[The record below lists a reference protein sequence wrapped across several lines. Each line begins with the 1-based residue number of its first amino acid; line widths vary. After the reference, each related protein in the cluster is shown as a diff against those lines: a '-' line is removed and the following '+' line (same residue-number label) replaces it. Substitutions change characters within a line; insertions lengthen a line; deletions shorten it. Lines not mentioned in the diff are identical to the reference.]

1 MVDLAGYKLTF
12 DEEFNSRSI
21 SQTGSGTT
29 WADIRAG
36 DRGDPNADVGF
47 GHSSF
52 VDKGSG
58 YDPFQVQNGA
68 LSITAVPDKTTS
80 GVPGS
85 WESGLLTTQG
95 NFSQTYGYFEVR
107 ADFSE
112 QVSAWDAFWLLP
124 NQQIADPNHAG
135 QHQELDVVERYG
147 DGPSTVYS
155 TIHTTD
161 QTPNIPWQQNRQVTS
176 VMPNQNGYHTYGMDW
191 QADRISFYVD
201 GQMTGS
207 QATPSDLHSPMY
219 MLVDLATQGGGS
231 NNADIAHT
239 AITSKIDYVRAYSKD
254 PAAVAVRQDT
264 VSSPEG
270 SDPGLYGATSAA
282 ASTSTAATST
292 ASAAKASA
300 TATAPSASTA
310 ATKTG
315 AAPSASSQTS
325 GSSTA
330 GSAASAS
337 AATTAPATANSSGT
351 TNPAPSTTTTPT
363 PSPGSAPNSTP
374 SSATP
379 SVTAPATPSTST
391 TPPTAGAAVSTAPTS
406 TVPNTTGTTG
416 GAQTPTSAT
425 PVPATVQAASST
437 STTNPAPA
445 VPTAPVSA
453 APSATNNAAATATH
467 QTASSPTP
475 HQTSSAPSSSAPTP
489 PASTAP
495 VSPPWVRPTVI
506 RQR

>member
-1 MVDLAGYKLTF
+1 MVDLTGYKLTF
-12 DEEFNSRSI
+12 DEEFNTRSI
-21 SQTGSGTT
+21 SQTGAGTT
-29 WADIRAG
+29 WADIRAQ
-36 DRGDPNADVGF
+36 DRGDANADVGF

-68 LSITAVPDKTTS
+68 LSITAVPDRTTS

-112 QVSAWDAFWLLP
+112 QVGAWDAFWLLP
-124 NQQIADPNHAG
+124 NQQKPDPHNAG

-219 MLVDLATQGGGS
+219 LLVDLATQGGGS
-231 NNADIAHT
+231 NNADIART

-254 PAAVAVRQDT
+254 SSAVAVRQDT
-264 VSSPEG
+264 VSSPDG
-270 SDPGLYGATSAA
+270 KDPGLYGATSAA
-282 ASTSTAATST
+282 AST
-292 ASAAKASA
+292 
-300 TATAPSASTA
+300 
-310 ATKTG
+310 
-315 AAPSASSQTS
+315 
-325 GSSTA
+325 
-330 GSAASAS
+330 
-337 AATTAPATANSSGT
+337 PATAAN
-351 TNPAPSTTTTPT
+351 PT
-363 PSPGSAPNSTP
+363 PS
-374 SSATP
+374 AT
-379 SVTAPATPSTST
+379 
-391 TPPTAGAAVSTAPTS
+391 
-406 TVPNTTGTTG
+406 
-416 GAQTPTSAT
+416 TSA
-425 PVPATVQAASST
+425 
-437 STTNPAPA
+437 
-445 VPTAPVSA
+445 
-453 APSATNNAAATATH
+453 
-467 QTASSPTP
+467 
-475 HQTSSAPSSSAPTP
+475 APSSSATGAASATPSPASSSGASSPTTARPRPPARQRPSRRPARRPAPHRGPAPRRPTP
-489 PASTAP
+489 PDRRRDPAARRPRPRVPPSRPPRPAP
-495 VSPPWVRPTVI
+495 RRARRVRAPAAQRLRPQPRRPARPGARPSRRLRPAPPRTRSARQVRRPAART
-506 RQR
+506 R

>member
-1 MVDLAGYKLTF
+1 MVDLTGYKLTF
-12 DEEFNSRSI
+12 AEEFNTRSI
-21 SQTGSGTT
+21 SQTGAGTT
-29 WADIRAG
+29 WADIRAQ
-36 DRGDPNADVGF
+36 DRGDANADVGF
-47 GHSSF
+47 GNSSF

-68 LSITAVPDKTTS
+68 LSITAVPDRTAS

-112 QVSAWDAFWLLP
+112 QVGAWDAFWLLP
-124 NQQIADPNHAG
+124 NQQKPDPHNAG

-231 NNADIAHT
+231 NNADIART

-254 PAAVAVRQDT
+254 PSAVAVRQDT
-264 VSSPEG
+264 VSSPDG
-270 SDPGLYGATSAA
+270 KDPGLYGATSAA
-282 ASTSTAATST
+282 ASTTATAATGS
-292 ASAAKASA
+292 ASA
-300 TATAPSASTA
+300 TNPT
-310 ATKTG
+310 
-315 AAPSASSQTS
+315 
-325 GSSTA
+325 STA
-330 GSAASAS
+330 GSAAPS
-337 AATTAPATANSSGT
+337 ATTTNVVPSS
-351 TNPAPSTTTTPT
+351 STT
-363 PSPGSAPNSTP
+363 AAA
-374 SSATP
+374 SATP
-379 SVTAPATPSTST
+379 SPASFQSSSSPTTGSTA
-391 TPPTAGAAVSTAPTS
+391 TAGATAPIRRRD
-406 TVPNTTGTTG
+406 P
-416 GAQTPTSAT
+416 GARMLRPRLPPSRSHR
-425 PVPATVQAASST
+425 PALRRAG
-437 STTNPAPA
+437 PARR
-445 VPTAPVSA
+445 
-453 APSATNNAAATATH
+453 
-467 QTASSPTP
+467 
-475 HQTSSAPSSSAPTP
+475 
-489 PASTAP
+489 
-495 VSPPWVRPTVI
+495 VRPPVA
-506 RQR
+506 RRFSPQQPRPARPRARP

>member
-1 MVDLAGYKLTF
+1 MVDLTGYKLTF
-12 DEEFNSRSI
+12 DEEFNTRSI
-21 SQTGSGTT
+21 SQTGAGTT
-29 WADIRAG
+29 WADIRAQ
-36 DRGDPNADVGF
+36 DRGDANADVGF

-68 LSITAVPDKTTS
+68 LSITAVPDRTTS

-112 QVSAWDAFWLLP
+112 QVGAWDAFWLLP
-124 NQQIADPNHAG
+124 NQQKPDPHNAG

-231 NNADIAHT
+231 NNADIART

-254 PAAVAVRQDT
+254 SSAVAVRQDA
-264 VSSPEG
+264 VSSPDG
-270 SDPGLYGATSAA
+270 KDPGLYGATSAA
-282 ASTSTAATST
+282 ASTPATAANPTP
-292 ASAAKASA
+292 SA
-300 TATAPSASTA
+300 TTS
-310 ATKTG
+310 
-315 AAPSASSQTS
+315 AAPSSSAAGAGSTTPSPASSQ
-325 GSSTA
+325 GASSPTTA
-330 GSAASAS
+330 
-337 AATTAPATANSSGT
+337 AATTAGAPAAKPATGSTTGTATANTAG
-351 TNPAPSTTTTPT
+351 STT
-363 PSPGSAPNSTP
+363 GSGSTKDATP
-374 SSATP
+374 SSP
-379 SVTAPATPSTST
+379 
-391 TPPTAGAAVSTAPTS
+391 VSTAP
-406 TVPNTTGTTG
+406 
-416 GAQTPTSAT
+416 A
-425 PVPATVQAASST
+425 
-437 STTNPAPA
+437 
-445 VPTAPVSA
+445 SA
-453 APSATNNAAATATH
+453 APSATGSSIGSAAPQA
-467 QTASSPTP
+467 TASSTGPAKSETV
-475 HQTSSAPSSSAPTP
+475 APA

-495 VSPPWVRPTVI
+495 SPVSATSSATASTHPVTAGAAPQTTTVTPNAAAAPSPTASGAAAPVA
-506 RQR
+506 

>member
-1 MVDLAGYKLTF
+1 MVDLTGYKLTF
-12 DEEFNSRSI
+12 DDEFNTRSI
-21 SQTGSGTT
+21 SQTGAGTT
-29 WADIRAG
+29 WADIRAQ
-36 DRGDPNADVGF
+36 DRGDANADVGF

-68 LSITAVPDKTTS
+68 LSITAVPDRTAS

-112 QVSAWDAFWLLP
+112 QVGAWDAFWLLP
-124 NQQIADPNHAG
+124 NQQKPDPNNAG

-201 GQMTGS
+201 GQLTGS

-231 NNADIAHT
+231 NNADIART

-254 PAAVAVRQDT
+254 SSAVAVRQDT
-264 VSSPEG
+264 VSSPDG
-270 SDPGLYGATSAA
+270 KDPGLYGATKAAA
-282 ASTSTAATST
+282 ASTSTTATTT
-292 ASAAKASA
+292 ASAAK
-300 TATAPSASTA
+300 
-310 ATKTG
+310 G
-315 AAPSASSQTS
+315 
-325 GSSTA
+325 
-330 GSAASAS
+330 
-337 AATTAPATANSSGT
+337 
-351 TNPAPSTTTTPT
+351 
-363 PSPGSAPNSTP
+363 
-374 SSATP
+374 
-379 SVTAPATPSTST
+379 
-391 TPPTAGAAVSTAPTS
+391 
-406 TVPNTTGTTG
+406 
-416 GAQTPTSAT
+416 
-425 PVPATVQAASST
+425 ST
-437 STTNPAPA
+437 STTNPTTTTTGSAKPA
-445 VPTAPVSA
+445 ATTTSA
-453 APSATNNAAATATH
+453 APSSNTTGAATSTQSTTSSQGASNPITGSTTTAGATTKPATGSTSGTTNPPAGTTTTVTSPTTGSGGTKTATAGSTVPTA
-467 QTASSPTP
+467 QASAPVSSTSTPTNGTIVGTPSTAVSAKPSVATPTASSTIPAA
-475 HQTSSAPSSSAPTP
+475 QASAPVGSTNT
-489 PASTAP
+489 PASSTIVGTP
-495 VSPPWVRPTVI
+495 STTVSA
-506 RQR
+506 